1 MNTKSIKIIS
11 NEKQI
16 IALAMAVLVMC
27 FNCTESNTKME
38 NKTETKLDLQSQIK
52 RGKKLVNT
60 IGCND
65 CHSPKVMTE
74 RGPIPDPNRL
84 LSGHDSNEILGSF
97 DPQISKSYVLFN
109 MNGTAVVGPWGTS
122 FAANLTPDVTG
133 IGTWSEEQFLR
144 AMKKGLYKGLEGSRQ
159 LLPPMP
165 WPGYAQMDDEDL
177 KAIFAYLK
185 SIKPVENIVP
195 QPTPPQM

>member
-1 MNTKSIKIIS
+1 MKKNILKSIVFVS
-11 NEKQI
+11 L
-16 IALAMAVLVMC
+16 ALLGC
-27 FNCTESNTKME
+27 E
-38 NKTETKLDLQSQIK
+38 NFKTNTETSYEAQTTLNDQIE
-52 RGKKLVNT
+52 RGKEMVEI

-65 CHSPKVMTE
+65 CHSPKIMTE

-84 LSGHDSNEILGSF
+84 LSGHNSNEELPVF
-97 DPQISKSYVLFN
+97 DSETSKAYVLFN

-122 FAANLTPDVTG
+122 FSGNLTPDDTG
-133 IGTWSEEQFLR
+133 IGTWSETQFMR

-165 WPGYAQMDDEDL
+165 WQGYSKMKDEDL

-185 SIKPVENIVP
+185 SIKPVKNIVP
-195 QPTPPQM
+195 QPIPPQV